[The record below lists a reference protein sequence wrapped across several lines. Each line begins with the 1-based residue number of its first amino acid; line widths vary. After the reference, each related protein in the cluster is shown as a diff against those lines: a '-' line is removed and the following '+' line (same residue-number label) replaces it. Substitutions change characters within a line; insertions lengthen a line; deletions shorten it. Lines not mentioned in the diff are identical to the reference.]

1 MICCGSLMLPS
12 RSMLPLAPFRIAT
25 ATLARD
31 AAQCSPHPSDTGKS
45 PADSHLHKAR
55 SRARGG
61 QAATLRRFRLGK
73 RSAMLSAFSDVTSMV
88 FMTPILFCIFSYYF
102 GCIVFSTP
110 FPSCFHCRFER
121 GLSMHSPK
129 GVDDPLARASAKG

>member
-1 MICCGSLMLPS
+1 
-12 RSMLPLAPFRIAT
+12 MLPLAPFRIAT

-55 SRARGG
+55 NRAREG

-88 FMTPILFCIFSYYF
+88 FMTPILFWMHRFLDSLSL
-102 GCIVFSTP
+102 VF
-110 FPSCFHCRFER
+110 
-121 GLSMHSPK
+121 
-129 GVDDPLARASAKG
+129 PLPI